1 LSSTSYIHLGDIA
14 GGGKLNAL
22 TSRSTAV
29 AQDRAIGGRLREMRK
44 RLGLTQQEFAE
55 RLGLRRLSVARYEAG
70 RVPRVDILKE
80 IARAGGVSVASL
92 ISAESESTASPAQ
105 SSVSPA
111 QIPIPL
117 MRLLRRLRRQI
128 EAINA
133 LQSPTSRRSYEHRSK
148 IILSRAIR
156 DLADY
161 RALVERHSRRHDST
175 RHRS

>member
-1 LSSTSYIHLGDIA
+1 MSITLYVHSGDIT
-14 GGGKLNAL
+14 GSGKLKAL

-29 AQDRAIGGRLREMRK
+29 AQDRAIGSRLREMRK

-55 RLGLRRLSVARYEAG
+55 RLGLGRLSVARYEAG
-70 RVPRVDILKE
+70 RVPRINILKE

-92 ISAESESTASPAQ
+92 ISTESESAASPAQ

-111 QIPIPL
+111 QIPMPL

-128 EAINA
+128 DAINA
-133 LQSPTSRRSYEHRSK
+133 LPSPISRRSYEHRSK

-161 RALVERHSRRHDST
+161 RALVESHSRRHDRT